1 MSDAR
6 TRRSGRLFAFLEA
19 GVNQT
24 ARLHW
29 YFRVAK
35 EDERIIEGFASTDR
49 RGRTDGLVIEPA
61 AWERGM
67 ADFMRNPV
75 ILYDH
80 GMDPVVAHN
89 PVGQV
94 LEYRIERAGLWVR
107 GQIAKG
113 VDYIEERIWPLVQQ
127 GALRAFSINAPMS
140 SIKRV
145 GDTIKELALCE
156 LSIVSLPEDAGATF
170 SLARALA
177 YGSDAAQPEIAQE
190 IDRLSEMAAQAL
202 SARSRAALQG
212 AINRLQDIVW
222 QANRADEIA
231 TVGQARQIAAQVIQE
246 VTGMETQEIEKLV
259 RDGITAGL
267 KDVPALIRSTVAE
280 ERAADEAARKK
291 LADEKAA
298 FDAAVSEEVQK
309 QLKARPIV
317 RAQVWNTG
325 DAKPG
330 DKPPQVQ
337 VFSKYDFLEAGE
349 LAFLREVMRSCRRK
363 DGSQAHPAD
372 DNALLRAMAMKGM
385 RDVETGK
392 LRRDAFG
399 DGFLLRTG
407 NELMQADLANYGDEW
422 VPTLMST
429 DLWQRVRLEN
439 RIVSL
444 FPQVEMPSNPYTLPY
459 EGADPTVYYV
469 AASANQA
476 QMALTAATTTTSK
489 AGTGNTSITAKKLS
503 ALTLFNA
510 ELEEDSIIAII
521 PQLRAQL
528 ARALADAGDNVVLN
542 GDDTDTNANINAK
555 SATPGV
561 CPTGSKYLAFDGL
574 RHLPLITASTLSR
587 DGATL
592 AATDFTAN
600 RALMAKYGINP
611 SDLAHI
617 LDMGTWYKALDISE
631 VMTLDKMGAQA
642 TILTGQLGQLGAV
655 PLIVTAEMPLTG
667 SDGKVDADTSG
678 NNVKGTLLTVHRR
691 GFVVGWRRHIT
702 IEQERVPFS
711 DAWYLVGA
719 MRIGLVRWAGSDNQ
733 VAALSYNITV

>member
-1 MSDAR
+1 VYVDK
-6 TRRSGRLFAFLEA
+6 
-19 GVNQT
+19 N

-29 YFRVAK
+29 FFRVTNA
-35 EDERIIEGFASTDR
+35 DERIIEGFASTDR

-75 ILYDH
+75 VLYDH
-80 GMDPVVAHN
+80 GMDPVIAHN
-89 PVGQV
+89 PVGKV

-107 GQIAKG
+107 AQIAKG
-113 VDYIEERIWPLVQQ
+113 VDYIEERLWPLVQQ

-145 GDTIKELALCE
+145 GDTVKELALCE
-156 LSIVSLPEDAGATF
+156 LSIVSLPEDPGAIF
-170 SLARALA
+170 SLARAME
-177 YGSDAAQPEIAQE
+177 YGSDVVPEGIE
-190 IDRLSEMAAQAL
+190 SEVDRLREMAAQAL
-202 SARSRAALQG
+202 SARARAAIQS
-212 AINRLQDIVW
+212 AINRLQNIVW
-222 QANRADEIA
+222 EANRADEVA
-231 TVGQARQIAAQVIQE
+231 TVEQARQIAAQVIQE
-246 VTGMETQEIEKLV
+246 VTQMETQEIEKLV

-267 KDVPALIRSTVAE
+267 QGVPGMIRSTLDAE
-280 ERAADEAARKK
+280 RVADEAARKK
-291 LADEKAA
+291 VADDKAA
-298 FDAAVSEEVQK
+298 FDAAVQAEVQK
-309 QLKARPIV
+309 QLKAQPMR
-317 RAQVWNTG
+317 RAQVWSAG
-325 DAKPG
+325 DAKP
-330 DKPPQVQ
+330 DAKPTIQA
-337 VFSKYDFLEAGE
+337 FSKYDLLDAGE
-349 LAFLREVMRSCRRK
+349 LAFMREILRSCRRK
-363 DGSQAHPAD
+363 DGTAATPAD
-372 DNALLRAMAMKGM
+372 DSALLRAMAMKGL
-385 RDVETGK
+385 REVEAGR

-399 DGFLLRTG
+399 EGFLLRS

-429 DLWQRVRLEN
+429 DLWAKVRLEN
-439 RIVSL
+439 MIMSL

-469 AASANQA
+469 DASTAQS

-510 ELEEDSIIAII
+510 ELEEDSIIPII

-574 RHLPLITASTLSR
+574 RHLPIITTAALSR

-600 RALMAKYGINP
+600 RALMGKYGIKP

-617 LDMGTWYKALDISE
+617 MDTGTWYKALDISE
-631 VMTLDKMGAQA
+631 VLTVDKLGPQA
-642 TILTGQLGQLGAV
+642 TILTGQLAQIGGV
-655 PLIVTAEMPLTG
+655 PLIISAEMPLTG
-667 SDGKVDADTSG
+667 SDGKVDADTAG

-702 IEQERVPFS
+702 IEQERIPFS

-719 MRIGLVRWAGSDNQ
+719 MRIGLTRWAGSDNQ